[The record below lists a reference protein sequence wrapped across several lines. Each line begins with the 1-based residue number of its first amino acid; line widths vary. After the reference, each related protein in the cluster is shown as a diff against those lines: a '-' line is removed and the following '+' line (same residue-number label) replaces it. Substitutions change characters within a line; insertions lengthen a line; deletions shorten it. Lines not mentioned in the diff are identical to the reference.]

1 MFLRGGS
8 RNKNIICLYSDTSE
22 IEFTLYPNDT
32 IEQVLDDLMLEFK
45 IENIDFLKI
54 VIKCMM
60 GKRIK
65 SII

>member
-8 RNKNIICLYSDTSE
+8 RNKNIICLYCNTLE

-32 IEQVLDDLMLEFK
+32 IEQVLDDIMLEFK

-54 VIKCMM
+54 VIKCIM

-65 SII
+65 SIL